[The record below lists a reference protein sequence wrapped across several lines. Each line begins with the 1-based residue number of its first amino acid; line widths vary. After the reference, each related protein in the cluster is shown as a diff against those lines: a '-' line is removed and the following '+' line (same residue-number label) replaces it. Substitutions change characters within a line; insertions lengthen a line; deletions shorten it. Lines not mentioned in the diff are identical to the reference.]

1 MTLNQAV
8 EKAVQDEL
16 GANRVEMIKLRA
28 IMASQ
33 GAEIARLKAEIA
45 KLKETEPELPLAA
58 AKHEGT
64 TNGAHH

>member
-8 EKAVQDEL
+8 EKAVQDEI
-16 GANRVEMIKLRA
+16 GANRVELIKLRA

-45 KLKETEPELPLAA
+45 KLKETEPELPLSA
-58 AKHEGT
+58 AKHEGA